1 MKYLLN
7 VPDNKEAISLL
18 NFLLTS
24 QILDLTEIKYKIPNE
39 ITKQAIDEARQKKG
53 EKLDNVKD
61 IMKELNS

>member
-24 QILDLTEIKYKIPNE
+24 QILDITEINE
-39 ITKQAIDEARQKKG
+39 RIS
-53 EKLDNVKD
+53 
-61 IMKELNS
+61 KEVT

>member
-53 EKLDNVKD
+53 EKFDNVKD